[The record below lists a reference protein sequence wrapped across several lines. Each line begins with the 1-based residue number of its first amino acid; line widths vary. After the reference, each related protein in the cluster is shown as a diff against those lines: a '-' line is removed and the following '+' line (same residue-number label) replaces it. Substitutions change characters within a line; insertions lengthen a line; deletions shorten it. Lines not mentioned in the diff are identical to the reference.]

1 MYRRDNSLSRERGSR
16 NLFEKLGH
24 GQHGLVDHRCAICT
38 PDSSSSRPWNSF
50 SWANCPAD
58 SRSPRFPLISNRPG
72 SDDIREVN
80 PIRSAQIRRSS
91 RLPEPFTPRRVS
103 KYHLPRSDAVHGQYE
118 RGGRWEQGGNRSA
131 HERSVQR
138 RSHPLPPCSH
148 ERDHLSPHSLTIADA
163 HRSIEYA

>member
-91 RLPEPFTPRRVS
+91 RLPAPFTPRRVS
-103 KYHLPRSDAVHGQYE
+103 KYHLPRSDAVHGQF
-118 RGGRWEQGGNRSA
+118 
-131 HERSVQR
+131 
-138 RSHPLPPCSH
+138 
-148 ERDHLSPHSLTIADA
+148 ERDRCLSERQYRKEYVIYCRLCLTI
-163 HRSIEYA
+163 SFVSFIL